1 MGPEEKHDWTI
12 RKLQQKAASHPDDM
26 ETRLALG
33 DAYFQKGHYFE
44 GGAEWFESA
53 ATLARQ
59 YLDIHPGVARAL
71 ILLANCY
78 FGLGQLD
85 KAEEFFLR
93 ALDADPEDA
102 LAMAGMGNLHRQQG
116 NLGRA
121 IEAYR
126 QAARQAPNLWQAHF
140 NLGDSLYEEA
150 KAREFRNADPLM
162 DEAIYHLVTAIRL
175 DAFPGMMG
183 DAYRN
188 LGELFLY
195 TRQYAQA
202 QRFFKKLVD
211 HPEFGHVASYYLGLA
226 YLSLNKPKNAIQY
239 FRTYL
244 SKVPGSPIAHSKI
257 ALCHLELE
265 EYDRAREACLAALEN
280 DHENVIAR
288 FTLGCTALAEG
299 RYDEA
304 IAELETILDDESDYF
319 PAYVELVNA
328 HFLKGDVRWLLESLA
343 GEIRAFDA
351 APGYDGGRN
360 YYKGAKGKVRRRID
374 VLLAQIAEIGLP
386 AFGSLSQMLQDIR
399 TDSLRFQIW
408 EDLFALSQQKRVTDV
423 MDDLALADERFG
435 QSLGRS
441 VLMLSHHIPE
451 DAVIEG
457 FDVSDDALKRRAR
470 TLKTVGDDIGIYME
484 SIDLARADLHR
495 YQAYLLLALAVKGSD
510 RAEQFLVS
518 HLDGADEVLRNAA
531 AIALLFYGNDRAIN
545 LLEVEAGDASAEVR
559 SKLDELVEVGRSRSE
574 ERRKVIDL
582 ADAVAERAQVKRAPP
597 RRRSLEDHE
606 TLRCSICAKSQDQV
620 DRLMSGNRFLLCDRC
635 IHTIHDHRE
644 DLAVPDDEDHTCQL
658 CRRSVFEVQS
668 IYRVQEFMICD
679 LCLDQCVRLL
689 RRERVELFL
698 KDFS

>member
-1 MGPEEKHDWTI
+1 MGPEERHDWKI
-12 RKLQQKAASHPDDM
+12 RKLQQKAASNADDM

-44 GGAEWFESA
+44 GGDEWFESA

-59 YLDIHPGVARAL
+59 YLEVHPGVARAL
-71 ILLANCY
+71 NLLANCQ
-78 FGLGQLD
+78 FGLGRMD

-93 ALDADPEDA
+93 ALDSDPEDA
-102 LAMAGMGNLHRQQG
+102 LAMTGMGNLHRQQG

-126 QAARQAPNLWQAHF
+126 QATRQAPQLWQAHF

-150 KAREFRNADPLM
+150 KAREFRNVDSLM

-226 YLSLNKPKNAIQY
+226 YLSLNKPKNAIQH
-239 FRTYL
+239 FRAYL
-244 SKVPGSPIAHSKI
+244 TREPGSPIAHSKI

-265 EYDRAREACLAALEN
+265 EFGRAREACLAAL
-280 DHENVIAR
+280 DSDPGNVIAR

-304 IAELETILDDESDYF
+304 VAELETILDDDPDYF

-328 HFLKGDVRWLLESLA
+328 HYLKGDVRWLLESLA
-343 GEIRAFDA
+343 AEVRAFDA
-351 APGYDGGRN
+351 APGYDGGRS

-374 VLLAQIAEIGLP
+374 VLLAQLKEIGLP
-386 AFGSLSQMLQDIR
+386 VFGSLSQMLQEIR
-399 TDSLRFQIW
+399 TDSLRFQVW
-408 EDLFALSQQKRVTDV
+408 EDLYTLSQHKRVQDV
-423 MDDLALADERFG
+423 LDDMALAEERFG
-435 QSLGRS
+435 QALGRS

-457 FDVSDDALKRRAR
+457 FDVSEDALKRRAR

-495 YQAYLLLALAVKGSD
+495 YQAYLLLALAVKGTDSV
-510 RAEQFLVS
+510 EQFLIE
-518 HLDGADEVLRNAA
+518 HLEGSQDVLRNAA
-531 AIALLFYGNDRAIN
+531 AIALLFYGNDKAIN
-545 LLEVEAGDASAEVR
+545 LLEVEAGEASSEAR
-559 SKLDELVEVGRSRSE
+559 AKLDELVEVGRTRRE

-582 ADAVAERAQVKRAPP
+582 ADVVSERAPVKREAPL
-597 RRRSLEDHE
+597 RRSLEDHE

-644 DLAVPDDEDHTCQL
+644 DLAVPDDEEHTCQL